1 MSADVP
7 HNSVVL
13 FKIKKKEDIVIP
25 VHDHKWFSVLVKSNV
40 DQLILLIFEE
50 ESKNI
55 GLRVRKHGF

>member
-13 FKIKKKEDIVIP
+13 FKIIKEDIVIP
-25 VHDHKWFSVLVKSNV
+25 VHDHKWFSVLVKSDV